1 MGGNARL
8 RIKRAGQVQIQ
19 TNGGVINLSNVL
31 YIPNLGVN
39 LLSGAALCNIG
50 LQGSFDKQ
58 ALYIHN
64 KKGSLVLKA
73 VK

>member
-1 MGGNARL
+1 M
-8 RIKRAGQVQIQ
+8 
-19 TNGGVINLSNVL
+19 NLLNVL
-31 YIPNLGVN
+31 YIPDLGVN
-39 LLSGAALCNIG
+39 LLSGAVLYNIG

-58 ALYIHN
+58 ALYIYN

>member
-1 MGGNARL
+1 M
-8 RIKRAGQVQIQ
+8 
-19 TNGGVINLSNVL
+19 NLSNVL
-31 YIPNLGVN
+31 YVPDLGVN
-39 LLSGAALCNIG
+39 LLSGAALCNMG

-73 VK
+73 IK